1 MYDPPQLPGIE
12 LSPEQVVQ
20 ALLGALVLA
29 VLVSRFGLLAT
40 VSMELA
46 GLVLG
51 LAPLTTD
58 LSAWY
63 APQGVAA
70 ALGLTGLAA
79 YGFVV
84 SVGAKRLA
92 LRGFLGDE

>member
-1 MYDPPQLPGIE
+1 
-12 LSPEQVVQ
+12 VV
-20 ALLGALVLA
+20 G
-29 VLVSRFGLLAT
+29 RFGLLAT
-40 VSMELA
+40 VSVWFGA
-46 GLVLG
+46 IVLG

-63 APQGVAA
+63 APQGVVV
-70 ALGLTGLAA
+70 ALVVVALAV

-92 LRGFLGDE
+92 LRGFLGDD